1 MLGSRCAGGNNKIKY
16 KNDLSIRNLQ
26 MRNKLTIVL
35 DEASINLIESLVN
48 FSCIYI
54 FKCSCGWNTNVNI
67 SVNELNKFLESNN
80 IINCIFVASS
90 LGVFTA
96 LTYANKY
103 PQKIIGLVLLDPS
116 HQNQGISALSILN
129 SNNIPFSTE
138 LEDLRCFFSSAN
150 EMSETGAT
158 EITKIQTLH
167 ELPLLI
173 LAAGDLKFPNVI
185 NKEIKQK
192 LIEDRH
198 KKSSMI
204 IILLIMILVAQVMVN

>member
-1 MLGSRCAGGNNKIKY
+1 
-16 KNDLSIRNLQ
+16 

-35 DEASINLIESLVN
+35 DEASINLKESLVN
-48 FSCIYI
+48 FSCVYI

-67 SVNELNKFLESNN
+67 SVNELNKFIEANN
-80 IINCIFVASS
+80 IINCIVVASS

-129 SNNIPFSTE
+129 TYNIPFSPE
-138 LEDLRCFFSSAN
+138 LEDLKCFFSSTN

-158 EITKIQTLH
+158 EINKINTLH
-167 ELPLLI
+167 KLPLLI

-185 NKEIKQK
+185 NNDIKQK

-198 KKSSMI
+198 KMLQEYCKLSENSKFMI
-204 IILLIMILVAQVMVN
+204 ISNVGHGIAFEKPKEVAQIINEYFLMNAQ